1 MSSESGTNST
11 SSGRRMLGPK
21 YGHLHDYATG
31 RYIRPA
37 TQRERDESREAAQW
51 DGGAGVIVV
60 RWGGQRPQ
68 SCYVEE

>member
-1 MSSESGTNST
+1 MGSASGPESGTG
-11 SSGRRMLGPK
+11 GRRMLGAK

-31 RYIRPA
+31 RFIRPA
-37 TQRERDESREAAQW
+37 TQRERDESREAAEW

-60 RWGGQRPQ
+60 RWGGQCPQ